1 MRMATCEWRCAWSR
15 EATSSRFGC
24 GSGRDGGVDDRR
36 QRKQAT
42 QQEQG
47 VHLDAISSRTSSLSV
62 RSIATCRRY
71 GLPSADDACAA
82 TRKNLFLLAS
92 FQRHPQAGKACGPV
106 GGGKAPCAC
115 PFVRCAASPASAR
128 MRKTVVLKFRK
139 AWVPILIA
147 GLLTSSG
154 WSAMAA
160 DKALDIAQDDATR
173 AQALPAR
180 VTVGFERLRLPGDE
194 RVGLLG
200 ASYVVELAPG
210 WWLGPA
216 LYGAATGRRGGQGQ
230 GPGGHS

>member
-1 MRMATCEWRCAWSR
+1 M
-15 EATSSRFGC
+15 
-24 GSGRDGGVDDRR
+24 
-36 QRKQAT
+36 
-42 QQEQG
+42 
-47 VHLDAISSRTSSLSV
+47 
-62 RSIATCRRY
+62 
-71 GLPSADDACAA
+71 
-82 TRKNLFLLAS
+82 
-92 FQRHPQAGKACGPV
+92 
-106 GGGKAPCAC
+106 
-115 PFVRCAASPASAR
+115 
-128 MRKTVVLKFRK
+128 VLKFRK

-154 WSAMAA
+154 LSAMAA

-216 LYGAATGRRGGQGQ
+216 KSWERPMSWVSRNI
-230 GPGGHS
+230 SFIRVSSD